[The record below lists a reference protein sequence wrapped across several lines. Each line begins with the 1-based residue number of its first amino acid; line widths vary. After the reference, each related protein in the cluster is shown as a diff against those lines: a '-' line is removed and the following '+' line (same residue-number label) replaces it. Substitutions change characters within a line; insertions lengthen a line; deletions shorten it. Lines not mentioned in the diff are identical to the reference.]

1 MNKLKVSL
9 VKEILLLLSDKVGL
23 LLMFVMPLLL
33 VFIITVVQ
41 DSAFKLVN
49 ENKIEMLVVNKD
61 QGNLGDSLIDK
72 LAISGSFNIE
82 VSNELDKTEIK
93 KQTLNRDKLIAILIP
108 INFTKKINQNSE
120 KTSNLMLTEFG
131 VIDSSMV
138 QPKNQSFKNYNLDF
152 YFDPILQENFRLSIL
167 SGINTVIVGIENRK
181 MLQQLFSD
189 MGYDKIPNHI
199 QKELGQQNVSIN
211 SSPASN
217 GSSVMVPNSSQHN
230 VPAWSLFAMFFMVI
244 SLGGNIVKERL
255 SGSFVRLQ
263 TIPIA
268 FFLTIW
274 SKVIVYIFVSLSQL
288 TIMFCIGMFVFPYLG
303 LPELKLPTNILALIV
318 ISVLSAYAAISYSML
333 IGVYAKTQDQAGGFG
348 AISIIIFAAIGGI
361 WVPSFIMPEY
371 MQNIG
376 MISPLHWCI
385 EGYYSL
391 FLKNGEWNELT
402 GTLIY
407 LLLFIFGCQFFTFI
421 KLRKQ
426 NYI

>member
-93 KQTLNRDKLIAILIP
+93 KQTLNRDKLIPILIP

-152 YFDPILQENFRLSIL
+152 YFDPILQENFRL
-167 SGINTVIVGIENRK
+167 
-181 MLQQLFSD
+181 
-189 MGYDKIPNHI
+189 
-199 QKELGQQNVSIN
+199 
-211 SSPASN
+211 
-217 GSSVMVPNSSQHN
+217 
-230 VPAWSLFAMFFMVI
+230 
-244 SLGGNIVKERL
+244 
-255 SGSFVRLQ
+255 
-263 TIPIA
+263 
-268 FFLTIW
+268 
-274 SKVIVYIFVSLSQL
+274 
-288 TIMFCIGMFVFPYLG
+288 
-303 LPELKLPTNILALIV
+303 
-318 ISVLSAYAAISYSML
+318 
-333 IGVYAKTQDQAGGFG
+333 
-348 AISIIIFAAIGGI
+348 
-361 WVPSFIMPEY
+361 
-371 MQNIG
+371 
-376 MISPLHWCI
+376 
-385 EGYYSL
+385 
-391 FLKNGEWNELT
+391 
-402 GTLIY
+402 
-407 LLLFIFGCQFFTFI
+407 
-421 KLRKQ
+421 
-426 NYI
+426 